1 MTLNRFA
8 ALLFVRRRAFPASPR
23 SVMLVGMDD
32 DGDGIMR
39 RENVV
44 NIIDDEFHE
53 DDVPLEIRFVVLR
66 SNEPNNMMK

>member
-23 SVMLVGMDD
+23 SVMFVSMD
-32 DGDGIMR
+32 DGDGIIR
-39 RENVV
+39 RDVV
-44 NIIDDEFHE
+44 NIIDDVVFHE
-53 DDVPLEIRFVVLR
+53 DDVPLEIRLVVLR

>member
-1 MTLNRFA
+1 
-8 ALLFVRRRAFPASPR
+8 
-23 SVMLVGMDD
+23 MLVRLDD

-44 NIIDDEFHE
+44 NIIDDDVFHE